1 MESELTNTAA
11 LLGNIGEFVSAIAVV
26 ATLFYIAL
34 QVRHAKEA
42 TEANTRS
49 IEESRRVAMVDS
61 YIRRL
66 EGMERSMTQLALSAE
81 LTDIVAR
88 AHANGVTALSDAE
101 RMRLF
106 NWEQARLFRVEG
118 QFYQWQQGLLDHE
131 YYDNQ
136 FKQVVRFFAPLWNQL
151 GVRTSRPSLQEAID
165 RVLAESQAP

>member
-1 MESELTNTAA
+1 MELTNTAA

-34 QVRHAKEA
+34 QVRHAKDA

-61 YIRRL
+61 YVRRL
-66 EGMERSMTQLALSAE
+66 EAMERAAIQLALSGE
-81 LTDIVAR
+81 LADIVAR
-88 AHANGVTALSDAE
+88 VQAEGVAALNDAE
-101 RMRLF
+101 RLRLL
-106 NWEQARLFRVEG
+106 NWEQARLFRVEA

-136 FKQVVRFFAPLWNQL
+136 FKWVVRRYAPLWNQL
-151 GVRTSRPSLQEAID
+151 DIRINRPSLREAID
-165 RVLAESQAP
+165 RVLAELNAT